1 MLVVV
6 VVAVL
11 LLLLELVL
19 IVDRLVMI
27 LMPSI
32 LDEQPEMRL

>member
-1 MLVVV
+1 MLLVVV
-6 VVAVL
+6 
-11 LLLLELVL
+11 LVL
-19 IVDRLVMI
+19 IVDRLVLI